1 MRKTLLLVNGPMGA
15 GKSVVCRE
23 LLELLRPG
31 AYLDGDWCWMTRPFQ
46 VTEESRAMVMDN
58 ITALLGRFLRSP
70 ALQYVIFGWVM
81 HQEEIARTILRRLDL
96 TDTVVAR
103 YTLLCSPETLRE
115 RIEKDIAAGL
125 RTPDAAAG
133 RRGPDA
139 AERSLA
145 YLPLYEGQPTTKI
158 MTDRLTPSQTAM
170 AIAAQITVQGDP
182 L

>member
-15 GKSVVCRE
+15 GKSAVCRE

-96 TDTVVAR
+96 MDTVVAR

-125 RTPDAAAG
+125 RTL
-133 RRGPDA
+133 DA

>member
-1 MRKTLLLVNGPMGA
+1 
-15 GKSVVCRE
+15 
-23 LLELLRPG
+23 
-31 AYLDGDWCWMTRPFQ
+31 
-46 VTEESRAMVMDN
+46 MVMDN

-96 TDTVVAR
+96 MDTVVAR

-125 RTPDAAAG
+125 RTL
-133 RRGPDA
+133 DA

>member
-1 MRKTLLLVNGPMGA
+1 
-15 GKSVVCRE
+15 
-23 LLELLRPG
+23 
-31 AYLDGDWCWMTRPFQ
+31 
-46 VTEESRAMVMDN
+46 MVMDN

-70 ALQYVIFGWVM
+70 DLKYVIFGWVM

-125 RTPDAAAG
+125 RTPDAA
-133 RRGPDA
+133 
-139 AERSLA
+139 ERSLA

>member
-1 MRKTLLLVNGPMGA
+1 MSKTLLLVNGPMGV
-15 GKSVVCRE
+15 GKSAVCRE

-31 AYLDGDWCWMTRPFQ
+31 AYFDGDWCWMTRPFV

-70 ALQYVIFGWVM
+70 ALKYVIFGWVM
-81 HQEEIARTILRRLDL
+81 HQEEIAQTILRRLDL
-96 TDTVVAR
+96 TDTAVAR
-103 YTLLCSPETLRE
+103 YTLLCSPETLRG

-125 RTPDAAAG
+125 RT
-133 RRGPDA
+133 PDA

-145 YLPLYEGQPTTKI
+145 YLPLYEGQPTAKI
-158 MTDRLTPSQTAM
+158 ITDRLTPSQTAA

>member
-1 MRKTLLLVNGPMGA
+1 MSKTLLLVNGPMGV
-15 GKSVVCRE
+15 GKSAVCRE

-31 AYLDGDWCWMTRPFQ
+31 AYLDGDWCWMTRPFV

-70 ALQYVIFGWVM
+70 DLKYVIFGWVM
-81 HQEEIARTILRRLDL
+81 HQEEIAQTILRRLDL
-96 TDTVVAR
+96 TDTAVAR
-103 YTLLCSPETLRE
+103 YTLLCSPETLRG

-125 RTPDAAAG
+125 RT
-133 RRGPDA
+133 PDA

-145 YLPLYEGQPTTKI
+145 YLPLYEGQPTAKI
-158 MTDRLTPSQTAM
+158 ITDRLTPSQTAA

>member
-15 GKSVVCRE
+15 GKSAVCRE
-23 LLELLRPG
+23 LLELLQPG

-96 TDTVVAR
+96 MDTVVAR

-125 RTPDAAAG
+125 RTL
-133 RRGPDA
+133 DA

>member
-15 GKSVVCRE
+15 GKSAVCRE

-96 TDTVVAR
+96 MDTVVAR

-125 RTPDAAAG
+125 RTL
-133 RRGPDA
+133 DA

-158 MTDRLTPSQTAM
+158 MTDRLTPSQPAM